1 MRPLRFPGRFRWW
14 IVAVLAVIFGF
25 PLFPLAAWL
34 AWEMPPLQ
42 RYYLLNYLESTGRAK
57 QPGTTTE
64 VQWVYKTASGRKS
77 TLATNPDVVSENSA
91 DPPVRLSE
99 AAIAEGWTGIEK
111 HAPVQVDSAQ
121 LEQFLQDDYYN
132 GRGYWTL
139 MLEPSLIGFALMM
152 FLIAGGLQL
161 KEWLGTGSRHEQRHG
176 RRTRGPE
183 LLSSWR
189 WNWKL
194 KPDGIRWQLRW
205 QNFLLDWC
213 SKQLPSWTTPTF
225 RMRRNLEA
233 NHILLMGD
241 SGSGK
246 SSAIRQILRQIA
258 ERGETAIVYDPA
270 LESRLSW
277 PRRLPDWNHC
287 RATSSR
293 RTTSS
298 GYDFRMLVRSRSNR
312 ALSSE
317 PCRYHRVLSP
327 CSTQRSTLNRQRV

>member
-42 RYYLLNYLESTGRAK
+42 RYYLLNYLDSTERAK

-64 VQWVYKTASGRKS
+64 VQWVLKTASGRKS

-99 AAIAEGWTGIEK
+99 AAIADGWTGIEK
-111 HAPVQVDSAQ
+111 HAPVQVNSAQ
-121 LEQFLQDDYYN
+121 LEQFLQEDIYN

-139 MLEPSLIGFALMM
+139 MLEPILIGFALMM

-161 KEWLGTGSRHEQRHG
+161 KEWLGGTGSRHEQRHG

-213 SKQLPSWTTPTF
+213 SKQLPSWATPTF
-225 RMRRNLEA
+225 RIRRNLEA

-258 ERGETAIVYDPA
+258 AAGRDGH
-270 LESRLSW
+270 RL
-277 PRRLPDWNHC
+277 R
-287 RATSSR
+287 
-293 RTTSS
+293 S
-298 GYDFRMLVRSRSNR
+298 GAGVH
-312 ALSSE
+312 A
-317 PCRYHRVLSP
+317 
-327 CSTQRSTLNRQRV
+327 